1 MSTNFCTPIPID
13 LTAVKALLPPDAEI
27 ERDLVWNRENN
38 TVELR
43 WSSRMFFSPYSFH
56 HQFTV
61 DALRRKE
68 LPRFVGRYAQ
78 VLPPPTTPEIYTPA
92 VSGNDNEKTVDA
104 GKKRSRKG
112 TA

>member
-13 LTAVKALLPPDAEI
+13 IEAVKALLPPDAEI

-43 WSSRMFFSPYSFH
+43 WTSRMFFSPYSFH
-56 HQFTV
+56 HEFTV
-61 DALRRKE
+61 DALKRKE
-68 LPRFVGRYAQ
+68 LPRFVGRFAQ
-78 VLPPPTTPEIYTPA
+78 VFPEPEKEKISTPGVI
-92 VSGNDNEKTVDA
+92 GNDNEKIVDTV
-104 GKKRSRKG
+104 KKRSRKG